1 MIWTLSNII
10 SLARILLAAPLGYF
24 LITGGKLF
32 ALLTLILVMLSDIAD
47 GWIARRRNE
56 ITEAGKIID
65 PVADKIV
72 AAVGVTCMFLGDYI
86 PAWFFWL
93 VVGRDIAIVLLGSIA
108 ARKTGFV
115 LPSNYAGKITVVLL
129 CIAMA
134 LNFVTNSP
142 LNMPSIWIATAA
154 MIISTIIYAL
164 RFGKYMKNKKNGLS

>member
-10 SLARILLAAPLGYF
+10 SFARILLAAPLAYF
-24 LITGGKLF
+24 LMNGDKLF
-32 ALLTLILVMLSDIAD
+32 ASLTLALVMLSDVAD

-72 AAVGVTCMFLGDYI
+72 AAVGVACMFLGNYI

-93 VVGRDIAIVLLGSIA
+93 VVGRDVAIVLLGSIA

-129 CIAMA
+129 SIAMA
-134 LNFVTNSP
+134 LNFVTDSP
-142 LNMPSIWIATAA
+142 LNMPSIWVATVA
-154 MIISTIIYAL
+154 MIVSTISYAL
-164 RFGKYMKNKKNGLS
+164 RFGTYMKNKKMV